1 MGITLHDGV
10 LAIHVAGAIAW
21 LGSVLAFEVLGTRTW
36 ARGVASEVVS
46 FALDHA
52 FFTRAVALP
61 GSLAVLLS
69 GGWLMQD
76 SGLEIGEAWWLG
88 SGIGIWA
95 VAFLGSTM
103 LRGPQLARAVA
114 VAAEVG
120 PEDED
125 VRWRIRQVRLI
136 ARGEL
141 MLLCVALAVMVL
153 TPS

>member
-1 MGITLHDGV
+1 MPGEGRDPGRCFV
-10 LAIHVAGAIAW
+10 
-21 LGSVLAFEVLGTRTW
+21 VLGMDGRRMRGAEGRTW
-36 ARGVASEVVS
+36 FGAQDAPD
-46 FALDHA
+46 A
-52 FFTRAVALP
+52 RAVALP